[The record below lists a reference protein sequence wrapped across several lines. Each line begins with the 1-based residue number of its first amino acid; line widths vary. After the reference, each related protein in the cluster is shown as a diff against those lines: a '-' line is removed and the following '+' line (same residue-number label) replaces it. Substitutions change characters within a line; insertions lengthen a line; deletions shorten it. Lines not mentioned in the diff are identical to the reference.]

1 MSAGLIVFSIT
12 VTVALSAIALVT
24 LAWMLDAYRTPE
36 SFDRTHFVE
45 VPGAEIDELQR
56 RRQRQ
61 HRRARGRRRYHQSI
75 GPSFS
80 LIIPAR
86 HEEAVLG
93 ATLDQLA
100 SLRYRRF
107 EVIAVVGHDDPGTT
121 AVAHAAA
128 RRHSQIKV
136 VIDAKT
142 PKNKPKALNTALS
155 ACTGDIVGVFDAE
168 DEVAPDLLTHVA
180 AVFRQEHADVV
191 QGGVQLMNFESSW
204 WSMRNVLEYFFY
216 FRSRLH
222 AHARWG
228 FIPLGGNTVF
238 VKRRRLVEV
247 GGWDEDCLAEDCDL
261 GVRLS
266 TAGARVSVAYE
277 ARLATREETPA
288 TITDLVKQRTRW
300 NQGFLQ
306 VLRKGAWRRLPTRR
320 QRLLAQFTLAF
331 PFLQAAMFALIPLSL
346 LMVLV
351 VGAPVA
357 LALFSFLPLI
367 IVLVSIAAE
376 AAGLAEFTRLYGM
389 KARPWHYAV
398 LVLGTLPYQLILS
411 FSAARAVVR
420 TYRQQNEWEKTTHVG
435 AHRAPVEAAA

>member
-1 MSAGLIVFSIT
+1 M
-12 VTVALSAIALVT
+12 
-24 LAWMLDAYRTPE
+24 
-36 SFDRTHFVE
+36 
-45 VPGAEIDELQR
+45 
-56 RRQRQ
+56 
-61 HRRARGRRRYHQSI
+61 

-93 ATLDQLA
+93 ATLDQVA
-100 SLRYRRF
+100 GLRYRRF
-107 EVIAVVGHDDPGTT
+107 EVIAVVGHDDPGTD
-121 AVAHAAA
+121 
-128 RRHSQIKV
+128 RRRPRRRPSATRGSRWS
-136 VIDAKT
+136 IDAKT
-142 PKNKPKALNTALS
+142 PKNKPKALNTALA

-191 QGGVQLMNFESSW
+191 QGGVQLMNFQSSW

-238 VKRRRLVEV
+238 VKRRRLVEA

-288 TITDLVKQRTRW
+288 TIADLVKQRTRW

-306 VLRKGAWRRLPTRR
+306 VLRKGDWRRLPTRR

-331 PFLQAAMFALIPLSL
+331 PFLQAAMFVADPAVAADGARGRRAGGPRP
-346 LMVLV
+346 VLV
-351 VGAPVA
+351 PAAHHRVRQHRRRGGRPRRVHPAVRPQGPPVA
-357 LALFSFLPLI
+357 LRGARRRHAPLPAPPV
-367 IVLVSIAAE
+367 VLRRSRRRADLPAAERVGEDDPRRCPPRTAAE
-376 AAGLAEFTRLYGM
+376 AAA
-389 KARPWHYAV
+389 
-398 LVLGTLPYQLILS
+398 
-411 FSAARAVVR
+411 
-420 TYRQQNEWEKTTHVG
+420 
-435 AHRAPVEAAA
+435 